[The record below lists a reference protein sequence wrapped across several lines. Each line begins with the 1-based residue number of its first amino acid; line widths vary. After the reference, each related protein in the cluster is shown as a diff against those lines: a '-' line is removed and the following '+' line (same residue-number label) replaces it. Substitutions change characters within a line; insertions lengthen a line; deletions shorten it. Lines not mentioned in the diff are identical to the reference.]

1 MPEVSAPRTVR
12 GERTRQRL
20 LDAARVSFARTSW
33 ARARVEDVCREAGVG
48 HGTFYAYF
56 PNRTAVL
63 EALVRRHATV
73 LYGLVETPWTAGDVR
88 ADVHAVIAGYTTL
101 VRTDADI
108 RTLWAAAAVSEPSLA
123 ELEREVRVQ
132 FLRRI
137 QVNLAGAVESGLA
150 REGLDTDVAATA
162 LGLMVEQTALLGG
175 PIGGPQVEPDRLADV
190 LADLWVHAVYR
201 ETGEPGGIVQG
212 WVEPAPGTSF
222 TGSAFDGRAD
232 GGAPPAPG
240 PHGDPS

>member
-1 MPEVSAPRTVR
+1 MPEVTAPRTLR
-12 GERTRQRL
+12 GERTRQKL
-20 LDAARVSFARTSW
+20 LDAARVAFARTTW

-73 LYGLVETPWTAGDVR
+73 LYGLVESPWTAGDVR
-88 ADVHAVIAGYTTL
+88 ADVRAVIAGYTAL
-101 VRTDADI
+101 VRSDADI

-137 QVNLAGAVESGLA
+137 EANLVGAAESGLA
-150 REGLDTDVAATA
+150 RDGLDTGLAATA

-175 PIGGPQVEPDRLADV
+175 PVGGPPVEPDHLADV
-190 LADLWVHAVYR
+190 LTDLWVHAVYR
-201 ETGEPGGIVQG
+201 NT
-212 WVEPAPGTSF
+212 
-222 TGSAFDGRAD
+222 D
-232 GGAPPAPG
+232 GGAGHGPSAAVQAAPG
-240 PHGDPS
+240 V